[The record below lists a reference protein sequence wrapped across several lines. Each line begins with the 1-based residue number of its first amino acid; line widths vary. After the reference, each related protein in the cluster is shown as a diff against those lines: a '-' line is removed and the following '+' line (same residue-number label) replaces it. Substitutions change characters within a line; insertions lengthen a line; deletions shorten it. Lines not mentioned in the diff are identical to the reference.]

1 MRYEKIS
8 VKCEGSHED
17 AALYTYLLD
26 DSVEI
31 LIKKRPMVVICPGGG
46 YTMTS
51 DREAEMIAMQLLSM
65 GYHAAIL
72 RYSVAPVVFP
82 TALLEL
88 GKSISCIREHAK
100 EWHIDSDKILVAGFS
115 AGGHLAASFC
125 CFWSKPWVVQK
136 LGVDKM
142 SLQPNGMI
150 LGYPVITSGEFAHDD
165 SFKCLLGEEYEEKK
179 DSVSL
184 EKCVN
189 EYVPR
194 AFIWHTFED
203 GLVPVQNSLL
213 LVEELTKRGIS
224 TEFHMYSKGGHGLSL
239 ANRLTQNQWCGI
251 EPSCQSWVEL
261 LKNWMETW
269 YVD

>member
-1 MRYEKIS
+1 MRYEKIA
-8 VKCEGSHED
+8 VQCEGSKEY
-17 AALYTYLLD
+17 AALYAYLLD

-65 GYHAAIL
+65 GYHAAVL
-72 RYSVAPVVFP
+72 RYSVTPAVFP

-88 GKSISCIREHAK
+88 GKSIGYIREHA
-100 EWHIDSDKILVAGFS
+100 EDWHVEADKILVAGFS

-125 CFWSKPWVVQK
+125 CFWSQPWVAEK
-136 LGVDKM
+136 LGVTTEK
-142 SLQPNGMI
+142 LQPNGMI

-165 SFKCLLGEEYEEKK
+165 SFKCLLGEEYEAKK

-184 EKCVN
+184 ENYVN
-189 EYVPR
+189 KDVPR
-194 AFIWHTFED
+194 AFIWHTYQD

-213 LVEELTKRGIS
+213 LVDALTKEGIS
-224 TEFHMYSKGGHGLSL
+224 TEFHMYSKGDHGLGL
-239 ANRLTQNQWCGI
+239 ASRLTENQWFGI
-251 EPSCQSWVEL
+251 EPICQTWVAL
-261 LKNWMETW
+261 LKNWMEEW
-269 YVD
+269 YVK